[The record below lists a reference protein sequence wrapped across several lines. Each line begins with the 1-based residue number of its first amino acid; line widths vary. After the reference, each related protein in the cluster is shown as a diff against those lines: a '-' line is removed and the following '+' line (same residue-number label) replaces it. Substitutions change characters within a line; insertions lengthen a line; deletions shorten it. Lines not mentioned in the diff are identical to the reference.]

1 MEKELSKIPR
11 IKKYIMLDPAHP
23 GTLSKQRYTTAN
35 GKKSKYYYL
44 WQSSI
49 LGEKKSIRVPKES
62 VGAIKE
68 FIDSA
73 KDAAKR
79 NDSKTISIKKSYDKA
94 LELLIEKNREIR
106 AKNKSGEL
114 RKYKDEKS
122 RKKDAA
128 SFERLKKKNASNK

>member
-35 GKKSKYYYL
+35 GKKSKFYYL

-68 FIDSA
+68 FIEAA

-79 NDSKTISIKKSYDKA
+79 NDSKTISIKKTYDKA
-94 LELLIEKNREIR
+94 LELLIEKNRAIR
-106 AKNKSGEL
+106 AKNKNSTVRYDKED
-114 RKYKDEKS
+114 KA
-122 RKKDAA
+122 RKKEAA
-128 SFERLKKKNASNK
+128 SLEKTRKKNTSKK